1 MLVEDDA
8 SLALWIADYL
18 TAQGYEVTIADNGI
32 EAVELIKTDLPN
44 LVLLDLSLPGKDG
57 FDVCKEVRVFYQNPI
72 LIMTARLDET
82 DEVLGLE
89 LGADDYITK
98 PVRPRALLARI
109 RGLLKRN
116 TPQPKFEEI
125 NKLVFGDLTI
135 NPVTRTTTFHKKII
149 NISSNE
155 FEVLYFLAD
164 HAGEIINRDRLLK
177 ELRGIE
183 YDGFD
188 RSMDVLVSRIR
199 KKLSDEGNLIEPIKT
214 IWGKGYLFVRDTWH
228 TSS

>member
-8 SLALWIADYL
+8 SLAIWIADYL
-18 TAQGYEVTIADNGI
+18 IIQGYEVTIADNGI
-32 EAVELIKTDLPN
+32 EAVELIKTDMPN
-44 LVLLDLSLPGKDG
+44 LVLLDLSLPGKNG
-57 FDVCKEVRVFYQNPI
+57 FDVCKEVRAFFHNPI

-109 RGLLKRN
+109 RGLLKR
-116 TPQPKFEEI
+116 TPPLPISDATNLLE
-125 NKLVFGDLTI
+125 FGDLTI
-135 NPVTRTTTFHKKII
+135 NPTTRTTIFRNKKI

-155 FEVLYFLAD
+155 FEVLYFLAV
-164 HAGEIINRDRLLK
+164 HAGEIINRDRLLR

-199 KKLSDEGNLIEPIKT
+199 KKLNDEDNSIEPIKT
-214 IWGKGYLFVRDTWH
+214 IWGKGYLFTEDVWH
-228 TSS
+228 KSS